1 MGELSTVAVGGG
13 RCPAQGTSGA
23 VGTCSVR

>member
-13 RCPAQGTSGA
+13 RRTAQGTSGA
-23 VGTCSVR
+23 VGTCTVR